1 MAATAAKTAVPA
13 AAESAL
19 AEDSSLLSLASMAF
33 CGLPEAVGRL
43 LLEDS
48 SELEEEELEPEVL
61 LAALAL
67 AEPEPEPEPE
77 EAAEAAE
84 AFSAPN
90 FKARI
95 GVSEG
100 LQTQEWGHE
109 RTAAGRLLGEEHSE
123 EGAITSSV
131 S

>member
-1 MAATAAKTAVPA
+1 MTMAATAAKTAVPA

-67 AEPEPEPEPE
+67 AEPEPEPE